1 MKTWTESGF
10 ETVAAV
16 VSRRTGLSFDK
27 RQESAEVGMRRAM
40 ARARVR
46 DPRQYA
52 DRVAADEEAFDDLLT
67 ELTVGE
73 TYFFREPGHFQFIRQ
88 RIIPEIRAGRG
99 DRHVMRVWSAACA
112 SGEEAYS
119 LAILF
124 EQLGLAEETSLV
136 GSDISRVALAKA
148 RRALYS
154 EWSLRGDGAADARPF
169 LTPAGKNYQLAERV
183 RSRVRFVA
191 LNLALD
197 VFSSFAAGIW
207 GMDLIL
213 CRNVLIYFDKETVR
227 RTAQRLYHSMADG
240 GWLVTASSDPPLW
253 DFAPFE
259 VVAGSDGLFYRKP
272 GGVSFQA
279 PVLGGA
285 PVEWPAAG
293 PPDSEAVTG
302 DAPAEVSSPFGDS
315 RGPLAQDSPVAASAS
330 EAVDAAVHR
339 VRALANHDPPSAA
352 EACVQAIG
360 RHPLSVELHYL
371 HAVLLLDGD
380 RTEDAAQ
387 AMRRVIYLDRTSAV
401 AHFTLGAILRR
412 RGDVPGACRAYRN
425 ARDLCAARPADEPV
439 PMADG
444 EPAGRLAEAAAAEL
458 AILNWKEGGA

>member
-1 MKTWTESGF
+1 MKTWTQSGF
-10 ETVAAV
+10 EAVASV

-27 RQESAEVGMRRAM
+27 REESAELGMRRAM

-46 DPRQYA
+46 DLLEYA
-52 DRVAADEEAFDDLLT
+52 DRLAADDEAFDDLLT

-88 RIIPEIRAGRG
+88 RVIPEVRAARG
-99 DRHVMRVWSAACA
+99 GRHVMRVWSAACA

-124 EQLGLAEETSLV
+124 EQLGLSEEVSLV
-136 GSDISRVALAKA
+136 GSDICRVALAKA
-148 RRALYS
+148 RRAVYS
-154 EWSLRGDGAADARPF
+154 EWSLRGDGAADALPY

-183 RSRVRFVA
+183 RKRVRFVA

-197 VFSSFAAGIW
+197 VVPSFAVGIW

-227 RTAQRLYHSMADG
+227 RTAQRLYHSLADG

-272 GGVSFQA
+272 GGASFQA
-279 PVLGGA
+279 PAPTGAAVESSAAEPPDLGALGGA
-285 PVEWPAAG
+285 PTSHGTSIFDEPRAGMTLAASPFADVIADADAEIRNVRTLANVDPAA
-293 PPDSEAVTG
+293 
-302 DAPAEVSSPFGDS
+302 
-315 RGPLAQDSPVAASAS
+315 
-330 EAVDAAVHR
+330 
-339 VRALANHDPPSAA
+339 AN
-352 EACVQAIG
+352 EACVRAIS

-380 RTEDAAQ
+380 RPEDAAQ

-458 AILNWKEGGA
+458 AILNWKEGAT